1 MSFKEKY
8 ENLIVGK
15 EEIESHLH
23 KNLIE
28 HLNAEICLGTITN
41 LETAINWL
49 KSTFLFARIKKN
61 PKHYNLSEELKYKIS
76 NKNLNDASS
85 ILDECL
91 TEILTKNLADLSEFT
106 LINSCDFHDPKTRI
120 SPTNNGRLMARYCIA
135 FETMKLIIL
144 NLNPR
149 FSSEALSGNEVIAGN
164 NSGVAK
170 SLEELVCVTEIIY
183 LRIKVINFFCD
194 FKANVGF
201 SK

>member
-1 MSFKEKY
+1 MTFLILYFFQQKY
-8 ENLIVGK
+8 ENLIIGK

-28 HLNAEICLGTITN
+28 HLNAEICLGTIIN

-61 PKHYNLSEELKYKIS
+61 PRHYNLSEELKYKMANKAVAS
-76 NKNLNDASS
+76 NSCS
-85 ILDECL
+85 IIDECL
-91 TEILTKNLADLSEFT
+91 IEILTKNLIDLQEFT
-106 LINSCDFHDPKTRI
+106 LINSCDFKNPKAQI

-149 FSSEALSGNEVIAGN
+149 FSSESELDVVARN
-164 NSGVAK
+164 NSGVTK
-170 SLEELVCVTEIIY
+170 SLEELVSC
-183 LRIKVINFFCD
+183 FAFMD
-194 FKANVGF
+194 FDGI
-201 SK
+201 